1 MADLT
6 DLLGEALRGVEPSP
20 TALERTIQRIRRRQR
35 RRRALAAGVTV
46 ALLVAGGAG
55 AWVTLD
61 GGRGGG
67 PPGDRAAAP
76 ATPTPSTAEAPGTS
90 RRAVFKPPVRRD
102 RGRWV
107 MPLTFPDGS
116 AAELVYPPDLD
127 LAAMGVQPD
136 LSFLWLNQPA
146 TRFPLTFW
154 FGQPDAGL
162 FEGDRPVER
171 YSTALGAQAELWRAR
186 AGSVSTSTQRYWLAF
201 RRASWTVLAPVATP
215 AVAAEVARGL
225 DARETG
231 DGYVVMEAVDPLA
244 LAREPGEG
252 GGPQLAIGDARPRPE
267 EVDAGSRFR
276 LIILRPSRNCRP
288 QGISPSGQYAS
299 TCLGTT
305 GAGVG
310 LFAGIDGDRPF
321 VEAVLAGLEARNVR
335 IAS

>member
-1 MADLT
+1 MADLA
-6 DLLGEALRGVEPSP
+6 DLLGEALHGIEPSP
-20 TALERTIQRIRRRQR
+20 AALERTIQRIRRRQR

-46 ALLVAGGAG
+46 ALLVALGTG
-55 AWVTLD
+55 AWMALD

-76 ATPTPSTAEAPGTS
+76 ATPTPSSAEAPGTS
-90 RRAVFKPPVRRD
+90 TRAVFKPPVRRD
-102 RGRWV
+102 GGRWV

-136 LSFLWLNQPA
+136 LSFRWPNQTG

-162 FEGDRPVER
+162 FEGDQPVAR
-171 YSTALGAQAELWRAR
+171 YTTPRGGQAELWRAR

-201 RRASWTVLAPVATP
+201 QRTSWTVLAPVATP
-215 AVAAEVARGL
+215 AMAAEIARGL

-231 DGYVVMEAVDPLA
+231 DGYVVMEAVHPLA

-252 GGPQLAIGDARPRPE
+252 GGPQLAVGDRNPRPR
-267 EVDAGSRFR
+267 EVDAGTRFR
-276 LIILRPSRNCRP
+276 LITLRPSRSCRP
-288 QGISPSGQYAS
+288 AAISPSGQSAAA
-299 TCLGTT
+299 CLGTA
-305 GAGVG
+305 GAGGSV
-310 LFAGIDGDRPF
+310 FAGIDGDRPF